1 MPSKEILSC
10 TKLVYYIRVVW
21 ESRWQQQLV
30 SEEWRLDPHQQLLL
44 EEVIWMLSQPLTMR
58 FPSLVILL
66 QLSIIHA
73 SSHSRVSRSTLNN
86 HFVDD
91 HCEGH
96 FQVES
101 SMIIRT
107 EDSISM
113 GAVFLNETQVKT
125 SKINTTSPC
134 FPSLLDH
141 IFDVVFYCDSVLI
154 CLCPGGESGS
164 VSPRLLLLPSLQ
176 HRGLRREDE
185 LCWGRKLLSLRLR
198 VTGQPQVSVHQ

>member
-1 MPSKEILSC
+1 
-10 TKLVYYIRVVW
+10 
-21 ESRWQQQLV
+21 
-30 SEEWRLDPHQQLLL
+30 
-44 EEVIWMLSQPLTMR
+44 MR
-58 FPSLVILL
+58 YSSLVILL

-107 EDSISM
+107 EDSISL

-125 SKINTTSPC
+125 SKINLKTTSPHASHPYWIGKLEL
-134 FPSLLDH
+134 PSADH
-141 IFDVVFYCDSVLI
+141 IF
-154 CLCPGGESGS
+154 
-164 VSPRLLLLPSLQ
+164 
-176 HRGLRREDE
+176 
-185 LCWGRKLLSLRLR
+185 
-198 VTGQPQVSVHQ
+198 

>member
-1 MPSKEILSC
+1 
-10 TKLVYYIRVVW
+10 
-21 ESRWQQQLV
+21 
-30 SEEWRLDPHQQLLL
+30 
-44 EEVIWMLSQPLTMR
+44 MR
-58 FPSLVILL
+58 YSSLVILL

-107 EDSISM
+107 EDSISL

-125 SKINTTSPC
+125 SKINLKTTFPC
-134 FPSLLDH
+134 FPSLLDWKTRGRGCH
-141 IFDVVFYCDSVLI
+141 QWIMFFDVVFYCDSVLI
-154 CLCPGGESGS
+154 CL
-164 VSPRLLLLPSLQ
+164 
-176 HRGLRREDE
+176 
-185 LCWGRKLLSLRLR
+185 
-198 VTGQPQVSVHQ
+198 

>member
-1 MPSKEILSC
+1 MLYQSC
-10 TKLVYYIRVVW
+10 LEKVGGCSSWSLV
-21 ESRWQQQLV
+21 
-30 SEEWRLDPHQQLLL
+30 DPHQQLLL

-58 FPSLVILL
+58 YSSLVILL

-107 EDSISM
+107 EDSISL

-125 SKINTTSPC
+125 SKINFKDNLSM
-134 FPSLLDH
+134 LLLLIRLENWGKRLPPADH
-141 IFDVVFYCDSVLI
+141 IF
-154 CLCPGGESGS
+154 
-164 VSPRLLLLPSLQ
+164 
-176 HRGLRREDE
+176 
-185 LCWGRKLLSLRLR
+185 
-198 VTGQPQVSVHQ
+198 